1 MRSKR
6 LELLEAQQK
15 QKKPSTARRQEPL
28 QNQTLSTAKPRSGSV
43 NKGGKAKE
51 VVTDAVEE
59 GLDGRRENEIVT
71 DAVDEGFDGR
81 RENEIVTDAVDER
94 LNTVVVEKQGPSTE
108 KTHISLVNGQRG
120 NEIVTDAVDERPNA
134 AAALERLRSSTT
146 KACPAIV
153 DGSWADEIVNIAVIA
168 SINAVGLKKKTSS
181 AKNTRS
187 AVGNV
192 RIAKESVTDAVDETR
207 NAVSLEKQTLPA
219 TNSRSA
225 FVNDQREKEVVTDA
239 VDERLNRRSSEEIGT
254 DAVDERLNNVAIER
268 SSATKPHSTFV
279 NVSRENEAVNERA
292 NVIALEK
299 QRSSATKPFS
309 ASLNG
314 RKGKETRTDAVVGER
329 LNAVALEKQRSLT
342 IKPRITFV
350 HGRRAKEIG
359 TDTVDAR
366 LNPDALDNQRSSTTK
381 PSSAF
386 VSHSKATEIVTD
398 PVDERLNAVDDML
411 DSGSDIRDEY
421 TDTLDTWSD
430 IRDEDADMVDTGSAT
445 RDEDVD
451 ILDADGNGE
460 MQFVED
466 QSLPFNSDEDVDILD
481 ADGNG
486 EMQFAEDQSLPFNSD
501 EDVDILDA
509 DENGEMQILDDQSLP
524 TNSEQV
530 AGSTRKR
537 NREMVG
543 GQVTDPHSESN
554 NANCTD
560 NGQGSTS
567 MPLDG
572 RIPIK
577 FDKYGRPCDVGS
589 VAFATYVGKIVR
601 ACCRPAIESWRKVPN
616 SVKDNIWKNVI
627 HMYAVPEIYK
637 PNVLSRAGM
646 SWRNWKHNLR
656 LELDE
661 QKTVAERKK
670 SIPWRLITKREDWES
685 FVDFCN
691 TDEDRKRRAAGKN
704 ACKAV
709 ELIQSCGRTGIYRK
723 IYEMEKES
731 PTGEVNRAAIFVD
744 THVSKTVN
752 DPKMRLVKELVEAN
766 PDGQNDIDHDA
777 VALVY
782 GRDSSFIKGMG
793 AGVSRTKIRTLAAN
807 SEVLRRVQQENKSL
821 QSDIHVLQTLLG
833 LHTPNHTSTPS
844 NQSVA
849 QTQNCTSALSNQSAP
864 YTQNRTSTPSN
875 QYAPQTHIRTPT
887 PSNQSAPHTHSR
899 TSRPSNQFASQ
910 ALEAS
915 NLPARSR
922 FVPDVSNLPTRSCL
936 APPGSNLP
944 AMSCFIK
951 NFKGRTIALGSINT
965 AAPPM
970 ENVYSLVIDEIFDR
984 DAELFDEDGKL
995 GDVMIGGLINWPKAC
1010 VEFNLPANSCFIRNF
1025 KRRTIAFG
1033 SINTADPPME
1043 HVYSVIVKEIFD
1055 RDAELFDED
1064 GKLGDIMIGGLINWP
1079 KACVMP
1085 C

>member
-6 LELLEAQQK
+6 LELQEALKK
-15 QKKPSTARRQEPL
+15 QKLSTERRGEAL
-28 QNQTLSTAKPRSGSV
+28 QNQRLSTTKPRARSV
-43 NKGGKAKE
+43 NNGGKEKE
-51 VVTDAVEE
+51 VVTDAVDE
-59 GLDGRRENEIVT
+59 GL
-71 DAVDEGFDGR
+71 DGR

-94 LNTVVVEKQGPSTE
+94 LNTVAVEKPCPSTA
-108 KTHISLVNGQRG
+108 KPHISLVDGQRG
-120 NEIVTDAVDERPNA
+120 NVIVTDAVDERPNA

-146 KACPAIV
+146 KACAAIV
-153 DGSWADEIVNIAVIA
+153 DGSWADEIVNIAVDA
-168 SINAVGLKKKTSS
+168 SINAVALKKQTSS
-181 AKNTRS
+181 AKKSRS

-192 RIAKESVTDAVDETR
+192 RIAKQIGTDAVDETC
-207 NAVSLEKQTLPA
+207 NAVSLEKQKSPA

-225 FVNDQREKEVVTDA
+225 FVNDRRAKEVVTDA
-239 VDERLNRRSSEEIGT
+239 VDEGLNHGSAKEIGT

-279 NVSRENEAVNERA
+279 NVSRENEAVNERV

-299 QRSSATKPFS
+299 ERSSATKPFS
-309 ASLNG
+309 ASING

-366 LNPDALDNQRSSTTK
+366 LNPDALEKQRLSITK
-381 PSSAF
+381 PCSAF
-386 VSHSKATEIVTD
+386 VNHSKESEIVTN
-398 PVDERLNAVDDML
+398 PVDERLNAVDDIL
-411 DSGSDIRDEY
+411 DSGSDIRDGD

-430 IRDEDADMVDTGSAT
+430 IRDEDADMVVSGSAT
-445 RDEDVD
+445 RDQDVD
-451 ILDADGNGE
+451 ILDADRN
-460 MQFVED
+460 D
-466 QSLPFNSDEDVDILD
+466 
-481 ADGNG
+481 
-486 EMQFAEDQSLPFNSD
+486 EMQFAEDQSLPFNSN
-501 EDVDILDA
+501 EDADILDA
-509 DENGEMQILDDQSLP
+509 AENGDMQILDDQSLP

-530 AGSTRKR
+530 AGSSRKR
-537 NREMVG
+537 NRETVRR
-543 GQVTDPHSESN
+543 QVTDPHSESY

-560 NGQGSTS
+560 NGQGSIS
-567 MPLDG
+567 MPSDR

-589 VAFATYVGKIVR
+589 VAFATYIGKIVR
-601 ACCRPAIESWRKVPN
+601 ACCRPAIESWTRVPN
-616 SVKDNIWKNVI
+616 SVKDTIWKNVI
-627 HMYAVPEIYK
+627 NMYAVPEIYK

-661 QKTVAERKK
+661 QKTIAERKK
-670 SIPWRLITKREDWES
+670 YIPCRLITKREDWES

-691 TDEDRKRRAAGKN
+691 TDEDRKRRAAGKK
-704 ACKAV
+704 ACEAV
-709 ELIQSCGRTGIYRK
+709 ELIQKCGRTGIYRK

-793 AGVSRTKIRTLAAN
+793 AGVSRTKIRTLAAS
-807 SEVLRRVQQENKSL
+807 SEILRRVQQENKSL
-821 QSDIHVLQTLLG
+821 QSDIHVLRTQLG
-833 LHTPNHTSTPS
+833 VHTPNHTSTPS

-849 QTQNCTSALSNQSAP
+849 QTQIRTSALSNQSAP

-875 QYAPQTHIRTPT
+875 QYAPQTQISTPT
-887 PSNQSAPHTHSR
+887 PSNQSALHTHSR

-936 APPGSNLP
+936 APPASNLP

-965 AAPPM
+965 ADPPM
-970 ENVYSLVIDEIFDR
+970 ENVYSLVIEEIFDR

-995 GDVMIGGLINWPKAC
+995 GDVMIGGVINWPKAC

-1033 SINTADPPME
+1033 SINTAESPME

-1064 GKLGDIMIGGLINWP
+1064 GKLGDIMNGGLINWP
-1079 KACVMP
+1079 KACIKP

>member
-15 QKKPSTARRQEPL
+15 QKKPSTARRREVL
-28 QNQTLSTAKPRSGSV
+28 QNQRLSTTKPRAKSV
-43 NKGGKAKE
+43 NNGGKAKE
-51 VVTDAVEE
+51 VVTDAV
-59 GLDGRRENEIVT
+59 
-71 DAVDEGFDGR
+71 DEGFDGG

-94 LNTVVVEKQGPSTE
+94 S
-108 KTHISLVNGQRG
+108 
-120 NEIVTDAVDERPNA
+120 DA

-146 KACPAIV
+146 KACAAIV
-153 DGSWADEIVNIAVIA
+153 DGSWADEIVNIAVDA
-168 SINAVGLKKKTSS
+168 SINAVALKKQTLS
-181 AKNTRS
+181 AKKSRS
-187 AVGNV
+187 VVGNV
-192 RIAKESVTDAVDETR
+192 RIAKEIGTDAVDETR
-207 NAVSLEKQTLPA
+207 NAVSLEKQTSPA
-219 TNSRSA
+219 TKSRSA
-225 FVNDQREKEVVTDA
+225 FINDQREKEVVTDA
-239 VDERLNRRSSEEIGT
+239 VDERLDRRSAEEIGT

-268 SSATKPHSTFV
+268 SSASKTHSTFV

-309 ASLNG
+309 ASING

-329 LNAVALEKQRSLT
+329 LNAVALEKQRLLT

-366 LNPDALDNQRSSTTK
+366 LNPDALDNQRLSTTK

-411 DSGSDIRDEY
+411 DSGSDIRDED

-460 MQFVED
+460 MQFAED

-486 EMQFAEDQSLPFNSD
+486 EMQF
-501 EDVDILDA
+501 
-509 DENGEMQILDDQSLP
+509 GK
-524 TNSEQV
+524 TNRYPLTLMKMLTYLMPMETV
-530 AGSTRKR
+530 KCNLRKT
-537 NREMVG
+537 NRY
-543 GQVTDPHSESN
+543 
-554 NANCTD
+554 
-560 NGQGSTS
+560 
-567 MPLDG
+567 PLTLMKMLTYLMRMETVKCNLRKTNHG

-601 ACCRPAIESWRKVPN
+601 ACCRPAIESWTRVPK
-616 SVKDNIWKNVI
+616 SIKDTIWKNVI

-661 QKTVAERKK
+661 QKTIAERKQN
-670 SIPWRLITKREDWES
+670 IPWRLITKREDWES

-691 TDEDRKRRAAGKN
+691 TDEDRKRRAAGKK

-793 AGVSRTKIRTLAAN
+793 AGVSRTKIRTLAAS
-807 SEVLRRVQQENKSL
+807 SEILRRVQQENKSL

-833 LHTPNHTSTPS
+833 VHTPNHTSSPS

-849 QTQNCTSALSNQSAP
+849 QTQNCTSALSYQSAP
-864 YTQNRTSTPSN
+864 NTQNRTSTPSN
-875 QYAPQTHIRTPT
+875 RSAPQTQIRTPT
-887 PSNQSAPHTHSR
+887 PSNQSAPHTQNR

-915 NLPARSR
+915 NLPAHSC

-936 APPGSNLP
+936 APPASNLP

-965 AAPPM
+965 ADPPM
-970 ENVYSLVIDEIFDR
+970 ENVYSLVIEEIFDR

-995 GDVMIGGLINWPKAC
+995 GDVMTGGVINWPKAC

-1064 GKLGDIMIGGLINWP
+1064 GKLGNIMIGGLINWP